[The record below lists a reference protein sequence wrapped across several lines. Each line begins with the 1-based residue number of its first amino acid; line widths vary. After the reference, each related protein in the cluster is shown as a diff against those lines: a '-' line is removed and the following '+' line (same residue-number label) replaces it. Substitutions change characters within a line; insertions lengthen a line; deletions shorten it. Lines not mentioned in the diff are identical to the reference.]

1 MSDSIEGTIE
11 YIEVYIMQRKLSGE
25 ELLMIALAFQGGIL
39 RGLKEAE
46 KEKEKDNG
54 NI

>member
-1 MSDSIEGTIE
+1 MREDSIEGTIK
-11 YIEVYIMQRKLSGE
+11 YIEAYIMQRDLSGE

-46 KEKEKDNG
+46 LEKDKYK
-54 NI
+54 